1 MPKDPAKKEEITSNL
16 SWRKWEASRGTR
28 MEKYEK
34 GNGNRRLSNQQN
46 GIPPGW
52 EELPN
57 GEIEKGIPQHIPK

>member
-1 MPKDPAKKEEITSNL
+1 
-16 SWRKWEASRGTR
+16 

-57 GEIEKGIPQHIPK
+57 GEIEKGIPQHILKQVTSHGLSKESKLKRGKE